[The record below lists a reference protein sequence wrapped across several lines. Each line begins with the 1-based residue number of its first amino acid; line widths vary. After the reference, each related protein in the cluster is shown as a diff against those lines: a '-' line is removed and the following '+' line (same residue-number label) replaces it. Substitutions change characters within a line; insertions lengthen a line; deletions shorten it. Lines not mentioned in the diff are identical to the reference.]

1 MNIDA
6 LLPSMPSVLL
16 KAQTLSSNNG
26 PSKASPH
33 HMHAKF
39 IFKAFSKLPELF
51 YIRSTRE
58 GGTVCDAYPDA
69 VFKVKER

>member
-1 MNIDA
+1 MNIDTIHAISA
-6 LLPSMPSVLL
+6 LESSDTEL
-16 KAQTLSSNNG
+16 KQR
-26 PSKASPH
+26 PSKASLH